1 MTLMRRPLSLF
12 VRPLTWRLVLP
23 QALMQQ
29 TRTATPHLLSV
40 WAMVAMLSLAVVAP
54 HLSHARSETRTQT
67 ARTQAAPHHTPG
79 DLGQLPP
86 EVEAA
91 LQRAKVPRDAFH
103 VMVVEASGHAAPR
116 LSHQAQ
122 VPVNPASLMKLAT
135 TTAALDLLGPTFVW
149 RTPVF
154 VDGPVRD
161 GVLQGNVYVRGSGDP
176 RLSVERV
183 WLLMRRLQG
192 LGIQKI
198 QGDIVLDRSAFEVP
212 PRDAASFD
220 GEPLRPY
227 NAAPDA
233 LLLNFKSL
241 LIQFVPDRAANVARV
256 HVEPPMAGVQFPT
269 TVPLSAGDCNDY
281 RTSLRADWTDA
292 TRPRFAGS
300 FPAVCGEK
308 MWPIAYSAPQQF
320 AGRAVLGMWQQLGG
334 QLSGQVREG
343 TVPNGLQPAFTV
355 DSPTLAE
362 VIRDINKFSNNV
374 MAQQVFLTLSQ
385 QQRGVGSF
393 EASRDVMQRWWRDRV
408 GGDVPVFDNGSGLSR
423 EERISAQGLARLL
436 QTAWASASMPELM
449 SSLPITGLDGTLKRS
464 KAQFSAHLKT
474 GSLRDVAG
482 IAGFVDGPNGKRWVL
497 VAVLHHAN
505 ANAARP
511 ALDAMVDWVA
521 QQP

>member
-29 TRTATPHLLSV
+29 TRTATPHRRNV
-40 WAMVAMLSLAVVAP
+40 WAMVAMLSLAAVAP
-54 HLSHARSETRTQT
+54 HLSHARPETRTQA
-67 ARTQAAPHHTPG
+67 ARTQAVPHHTPG

-86 EVEAA
+86 EVDAA

-135 TTAALDLLGPTFVW
+135 TTAALDLLGPAFVW

-176 RLSVERV
+176 RLGVERV

-292 TRPRFAGS
+292 TRPRFAGN

-343 TVPNGLQPAFTV
+343 AVPNGLQPAFTV

-393 EASRDVMQRWWRDRV
+393 EASRDVMQRWWRERV

-423 EERISAQGLARLL
+423 EERISAQALARLL
-436 QTAWASASMPELM
+436 QVAWASPTMSELM
-449 SSLPITGLDGTLKRS
+449 SSLPVTGLDGTMKRS
-464 KAQFSAHLKT
+464 KAQATAHLKT

-482 IAGFVDGPNGKRWVL
+482 VAGFVDTTAGKRL
-497 VAVLHHAN
+497 VVVAILHHAN

-511 ALDAMVDWVA
+511 ALDAMIDWAA